1 MKRFFDK
8 TTLLNKFYNF
18 WVIYG
23 SPANFSYW
31 WNFGSMA
38 LICLIIQI
46 STGVFLAMHYKSD
59 LNLAFASVVYICKN
73 VQYGWLIRYLHSNGA
88 SVFFLV
94 VYLHMIR
101 SLLFGS
107 FNYPRQLLWGSGVI
121 ILILMIATAFFGY
134 VLPWGQMS
142 YWAATVITTL
152 ASAIPLVGD
161 DIVFWLW
168 GGFSVDDA
176 TLNRFYS
183 LHFFFPFIIFMLS
196 IIHIMFLHEFGSN
209 NPSGVFFRSDFTF
222 MTPLYIVKDLF
233 GTNFMFI
240 FLAYLIFTV
249 PNLLGH
255 SDNFIVGNPLVTP
268 PHIVPEWYFLPLYAI
283 LRSVPNKLFGVII
296 LGLAILLLLFLP
308 FFINKFNMIRSNVF
322 KPLYKPLMILFVLDL
337 LILGWIGGQ
346 PVSQPY
352 LFIGQVATAFYFL
365 FFLFFSFSS
374 MIEQSVFKFYNL
386 YLK

>member
-1 MKRFFDK
+1 MRRFFDK
-8 TTLLNKFYNF
+8 TVLLTKFYNF

-46 STGVFLAMHYKSD
+46 ATGIFLAMHYKSD
-59 LNLAFASVVYICKN
+59 LNLAFASVDYICKS

-121 ILILMIATAFFGY
+121 IFVLMIVTAFFGY

-142 YWAATVITTL
+142 YWAATVITSL
-152 ASAIPLVGD
+152 FSAIPLIGN
-161 DIVFWLW
+161 DIVLWLW

-176 TLNRFYS
+176 TLNRFFS
-183 LHFFFPFIIFMLS
+183 LHFFFPFVILMLS
-196 IIHIMFLHEFGSN
+196 IIHIMLLHEFGSN
-209 NPSGVFFRSDFTF
+209 NPSGVFFRPDFTF
-222 MTPLYIVKDLF
+222 MTPLYIIKDLF

-240 FLAYLIFTV
+240 FLAYLIFSV

-255 SDNFIVGNPLVTP
+255 SDNYILGNPLVTP

-283 LRSVPNKLFGVII
+283 LRSVPDKLLGVIT
-296 LGLAILLLLFLP
+296 LALAILLLLFLP
-308 FFINKFNMIRSNVF
+308 FFVNKFNMIRSNFF
-322 KPLYKPLMILFVLDL
+322 KPLYKPLMLLFVLDL

-352 LFIGQVATAFYFL
+352 LFIGQAATVFYFL
-365 FFLFFSFSS
+365 LFFFFACSS
-374 MIEQSVFKFYNL
+374 IVEQYVLRFFYYFK
-386 YLK
+386 

>member
-1 MKRFFDK
+1 MRRFFDK
-8 TTLLNKFYNF
+8 TALLTKLYNF
-18 WVIYG
+18 WIIYG

-38 LICLIIQI
+38 LICLILQI
-46 STGVFLAMHYKSD
+46 LTGLFLAMHYKSD
-59 LNLAFASVVYICKN
+59 LNLAFASVDYISKS

-101 SLLFGS
+101 SLFFGS

-121 ILILMIATAFFGY
+121 IFILMIATAFFGY

-142 YWAATVITTL
+142 YWAATVITSL
-152 ASAIPLVGD
+152 FSAIPFVGN
-161 DIVFWLW
+161 DIVLWLW

-176 TLNRFYS
+176 TLNRFFS
-183 LHFFFPFIIFMLS
+183 LHFFFPFIILILS

-209 NPSGVFFRSDFTF
+209 NPSGVFFRPDFTF
-222 MTPLYIVKDLF
+222 MTPLYIIKDLF
-233 GTNFMFI
+233 GTNYMFI
-240 FLAYLIFTV
+240 FLAYLIFSV

-255 SDNFIVGNPLVTP
+255 SDNYILGNPLVTP
-268 PHIVPEWYFLPLYAI
+268 QHIVPEWYFLPLYAI
-283 LRSVPNKLFGVII
+283 LRSVPDKLFGVIT
-296 LGLAILLLLFLP
+296 LALAIMLLLFLP
-308 FFINKFNMIRSNVF
+308 FFVNKFNMIRSNVF
-322 KPLYKPLMILFVLDL
+322 KPLYKPLMLLFVLDV

-346 PVSQPY
+346 PVSQPF
-352 LFIGQVATAFYFL
+352 LFIGQVATMLYFL
-365 FFLFFSFSS
+365 FFLFMSCSS
-374 MIEQSVFKFYNL
+374 IIEQYILRFYY